1 MNERKNTQE
10 NQGNH
15 ALSGP
20 RGPGP
25 NQSLFHSLAAKALY
39 FCPLCR
45 MAGLLEIEE
54 TAGSVSPGS

>member
-1 MNERKNTQE
+1 MNARTPKKIK
-10 NQGNH
+10 
-15 ALSGP
+15 AIMRSP
-20 RGPGP
+20 VRAAPAP